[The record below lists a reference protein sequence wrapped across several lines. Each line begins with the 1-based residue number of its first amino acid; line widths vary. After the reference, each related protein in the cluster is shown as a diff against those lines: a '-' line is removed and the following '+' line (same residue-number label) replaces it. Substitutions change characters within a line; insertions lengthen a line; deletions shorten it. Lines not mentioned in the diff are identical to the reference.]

1 MGRHS
6 RPDGQQHRHQ
16 PGHGSSH
23 LVAVPTSN
31 GGRHRASTESSSSSY
46 EGRHYPPSESR
57 IPTYEGRHRASHTD
71 PEPASDWVSQSYHS
85 ARRAVVAT
93 TVATALTA
101 GGIVGLLWNH
111 LGDAPNRAGAIGSHP
126 HFSVHAGNKY
136 GPKSTLVRGSLYASL
151 TSE

>member
-6 RPDGQQHRHQ
+6 RPDGQQHRRQ
-16 PGHGSSH
+16 PGHGTH
-23 LVAVPTSN
+23 LVAVPSPSA
-31 GGRHRASTESSSSSY
+31 GRHRAGTESSSSSY

-57 IPTYEGRHRASHTD
+57 IPTYEGRHRAGHGD
-71 PEPASDWVSQSYHS
+71 PEPASDWINQSYQS
-85 ARRAVVAT
+85 ARRAVVAS

-111 LGDAPNRAGAIGSHP
+111 IGESPNQASAMWTHP
-126 HFSVHAGNKY
+126 HFSVHGMNKY